1 MTAQRT
7 FGILALNVV
16 DDFACTD
23 DVALFI
29 RVVMAHGR
37 RHPTLTFTPEVT
49 RKFHGEEMVVAA
61 SSVQPDAFSD
71 KAPGANEARR
81 KP

>member
-7 FGILALNVV
+7 FGILTFNVV

-29 RVVMAHGR
+29 WVVMAHGR
-37 RHPTLTFTPEVT
+37 RHPTLTFTTEVT
-49 RKFHGEEMVVAA
+49 WKFHGEEMVVTA
-61 SSVQPDAFSD
+61 SPVQPDAFSD
-71 KAPGANEARR
+71 KTPGANEARR